1 MAREVVPAGVR
12 ATAQW
17 SVGGGGGRGRG
28 AGGEGAVSGGCEI
41 DPFILHNSDE
51 SCLTAGEHYAFDH
64 LCIFFLIVTR
74 LKTLRTL
81 SKADPLL

>member
-51 SCLTAGEHYAFDH
+51 SCLTPQVNITPLIIYAY
-64 LCIFFLIVTR
+64 
-74 LKTLRTL
+74 
-81 SKADPLL
+81 SS